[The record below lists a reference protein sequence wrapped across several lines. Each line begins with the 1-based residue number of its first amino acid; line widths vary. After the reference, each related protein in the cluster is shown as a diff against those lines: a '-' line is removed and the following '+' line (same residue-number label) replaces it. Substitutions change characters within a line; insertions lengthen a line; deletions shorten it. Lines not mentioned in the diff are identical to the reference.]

1 MMALMSVP
9 HRFRIRVSRNS
20 SNNDINFLYVVS
32 HEAQYEVLASD
43 FAPLHSHWYFRRFV
57 FYQLQNIRKQIFTFY
72 FRVMQW
78 VICYPYRQF
87 VKQFLIVYITWCCY
101 SALWLF
107 DKLVH
112 IFILLIYCLAVT
124 YLGGVGMRPFLG
136 VMSPDTPRIVSSLWP
151 LPLPTKILA
160 TPLLFGC
167 KELRIN

>member
-72 FRVMQW
+72 LRVMQW

-124 YLGGVGMRPFLG
+124 YLGGGGLACGRSWGSCPLIPLELCRHYGLSLSPLKSWLRHCCLG
-136 VMSPDTPRIVSSLWP
+136 VRS
-151 LPLPTKILA
+151 
-160 TPLLFGC
+160 FG
-167 KELRIN
+167 